1 MGAMACYFD
10 RDDVALKG
18 FSKRFADNSTEE
30 REHAQKLINYQNMRG
45 GRVVFQDI
53 GKPVAQE
60 WNSAL
65 HAIECQLE
73 LEQTVHKALL
83 ELHKVADSHGDAQ
96 LCDFIESEKAKLRI
110 TMGISN

>member
-1 MGAMACYFD
+1 
-10 RDDVALKG
+10 
-18 FSKRFADNSTEE
+18 
-30 REHAQKLINYQNMRG
+30 MRG

-53 GKPVAQE
+53 GKPIDQE

-73 LEQTVHKALL
+73 MEQTVHKALL

-96 LCDFIESEKAKLRI
+96 LCDFIEGNYLNEQVEAEKEVGDLLTKMKRTGTTGLGLHI
-110 TMGISN
+110 LDKELQG